1 MKKIKFRGRMIAS
14 EIHNEYIAED
24 EMLIGGYV
32 EIDGKPHIVHKM
44 TMGWVI
50 SEVKPE
56 SVAQLIGVDKNGAE
70 VYEGDKVI
78 RETFIDDEGNE
89 HEVLEAF
96 PMAATFEDFSAIEN
110 GEIVKVKVGNEDD

>member
-1 MKKIKFRGRMIAS
+1 MVRTIKFRGTDALNKPFYGVGAFEYGGKYYVVIRSDRITMALQSGS
-14 EIHNEYIAED
+14 EP
-24 EMLIGGYV
+24 V
-32 EIDGKPHIVHKM
+32 
-44 TMGWVI
+44 
-50 SEVKPE
+50 
-56 SVAQLIGVDKNGAE
+56 QLIGLDKNGAE

-110 GEIVKVKVGNEDD
+110 GEIMKVKVGNEND